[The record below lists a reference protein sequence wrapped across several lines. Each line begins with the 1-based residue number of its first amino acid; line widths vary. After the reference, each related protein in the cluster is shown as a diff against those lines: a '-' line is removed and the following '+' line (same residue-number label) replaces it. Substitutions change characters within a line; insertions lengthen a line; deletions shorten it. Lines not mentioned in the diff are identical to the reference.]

1 MDFPAWATP
10 GELRKIYSKARTLGA
25 DDFTLS
31 DADAVKGFLEAKSAG
46 NIQFYSIPH
55 LKF

>member
-31 DADAVKGFLEAKSAG
+31 DVDAVKGFLEAKSAG
-46 NIQFYSIPH
+46 NIIIF
-55 LKF
+55 F